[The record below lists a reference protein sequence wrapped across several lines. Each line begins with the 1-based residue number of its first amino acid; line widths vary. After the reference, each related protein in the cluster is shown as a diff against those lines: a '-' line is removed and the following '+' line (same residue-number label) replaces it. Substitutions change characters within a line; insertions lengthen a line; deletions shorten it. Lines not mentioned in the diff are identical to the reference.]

1 MPNLGLESSAK
12 MLSTFSCLRYLTNK
26 TDSAKSKDPKIAI
39 ISCEYQYTYTASGF
53 KQTSDKYS
61 VAHTGEPHD
70 GSGEKLVFALLQQF
84 FLPEVKK
91 TQIPSDAHQ
100 QSTLELHLPCDIY
113 IHTYT

>member
-1 MPNLGLESSAK
+1 MYVCMNINTFMWGHNPNLGLESSAK

-70 GSGEKLVFALLQQF
+70 GSGEKLVFALL
-84 FLPEVKK
+84 
-91 TQIPSDAHQ
+91 
-100 QSTLELHLPCDIY
+100 
-113 IHTYT
+113 